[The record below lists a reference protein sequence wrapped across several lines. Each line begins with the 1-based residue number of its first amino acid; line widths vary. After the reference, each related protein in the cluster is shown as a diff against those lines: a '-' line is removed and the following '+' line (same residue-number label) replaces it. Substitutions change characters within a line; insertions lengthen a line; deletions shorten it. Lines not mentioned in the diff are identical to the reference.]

1 MTMADS
7 AEQDDDAEEE
17 VEQPDEDDLDE
28 AEAAA
33 NARMDAT
40 EGADAME
47 EDEEPGTQV
56 RRGFG
61 GHPGGQRCR
70 WRSPLLQLCCI
81 DLLHTGPAARDKQQQ
96 QQQQG
101 PAAHTFSVKNVRWC
115 IPRLQVVLHEDKKY
129 YPTAEETFGE
139 GTETLVMEED
149 AQPLEVGNNSVLLTD
164 A

>member
-1 MTMADS
+1 MHRVGHIQRCMTMAHA

-61 GHPGGQRCR
+61 RQFCDWRCR
-70 WRSPLLQLCCI
+70 WRSPALQLC
-81 DLLHTGPAARDKQQQ
+81 
-96 QQQQG
+96 
-101 PAAHTFSVKNVRWC
+101 
-115 IPRLQVVLHEDKKY
+115 
-129 YPTAEETFGE
+129 
-139 GTETLVMEED
+139 
-149 AQPLEVGNNSVLLTD
+149 
-164 A
+164 